1 MEVRSAAAFCEWW
14 EKVRGR
20 TRRVADLI
28 PDDRLEWTWA
38 PGKFTL
44 GDVLRHLA
52 GIERDMY
59 AENAILRPSRYAG
72 CGRDLADGLDAV
84 RAYVDRCHA
93 ESMEIFRGLSDED
106 LERLCETP
114 AGAKLPVGK
123 WLRLMIEHEIH
134 HRGQLYMALGILGVA
149 TPPIYGLTSEQ
160 VRERSVPRDA
170 VSLKTEESP
179 KT

>member
-1 MEVRSAAAFCEWW
+1 MENGRARELVGYF

-20 TRRVADLI
+20 TERVAACI
-28 PDDRLEWTWA
+28 PPDRLEWTWA

-44 GDVLRHLA
+44 GDMLRHLA

-59 AENAILRPSRYAG
+59 AENAQGRPSRYAG
-72 CGRDLADGLDAV
+72 HGRELADGPEAV
-84 RAYVDRCHA
+84 RAYVERSHA
-93 ESMEIFRGLSDED
+93 ESMAIFRALTDAD

-134 HRGQLYMALGILGVA
+134 HRGQLYMALGILGVD
-149 TPPIYGLTSEQ
+149 TPPIYGLTSEE
-160 VRERSVPRDA
+160 VRAKSVPR
-170 VSLKTEESP
+170 
-179 KT
+179 

>member
-1 MEVRSAAAFCEWW
+1 MEPRVAELCGYF
-14 EKVRGR
+14 EKVRAR
-20 TRRVADLI
+20 TTRVADCI
-28 PDDRLEWTWA
+28 PPDRLEWTWA

-44 GDVLRHLA
+44 GDILRHLA

-59 AENAILRPSRYAG
+59 AENALGRPSRYSG
-72 CGRDLADGLDAV
+72 CGRELAEGPEAV

-93 ESMEIFRGLSDED
+93 ESMAIFRSLSDAD

-134 HRGQLYMALGILGVA
+134 HRGQLYMALGILGVP
-149 TPPIYGLTSEQ
+149 TPPIYGLTSEE
-160 VRERSVPRDA
+160 VRERSLPR
-170 VSLKTEESP
+170 
-179 KT
+179 

>member
-1 MEVRSAAAFCEWW
+1 MEPRVAELCSYF
-14 EKVRGR
+14 EKVRAR
-20 TRRVADLI
+20 TKRVADCV
-28 PDDRLEWTWA
+28 PPDRLEWTWA

-44 GDVLRHLA
+44 GDILRHLA

-59 AENAILRPSRYAG
+59 AENALGRPSRYSG
-72 CGRDLADGLDAV
+72 CGRELAEGLEAV

-93 ESMEIFRGLSDED
+93 ESMAIFRSLSDAD

-134 HRGQLYMALGILGVA
+134 HRGQLYMALGILGVP
-149 TPPIYGLTSEQ
+149 TPPIYGLTSEE
-160 VRERSVPRDA
+160 VRERSLQR
-170 VSLKTEESP
+170 
-179 KT
+179 

>member
-1 MEVRSAAAFCEWW
+1 MGTR
-14 EKVRGR
+14 R
-20 TRRVADLI
+20 TRFPVAAKMAFA
-28 PDDRLEWTWA
+28 T
-38 PGKFTL
+38 
-44 GDVLRHLA
+44 
-52 GIERDMY
+52 
-59 AENAILRPSRYAG
+59 
-72 CGRDLADGLDAV
+72 
-84 RAYVDRCHA
+84 
-93 ESMEIFRGLSDED
+93 
-106 LERLCETP
+106 

-170 VSLKTEESP
+170 VPLKTEESP